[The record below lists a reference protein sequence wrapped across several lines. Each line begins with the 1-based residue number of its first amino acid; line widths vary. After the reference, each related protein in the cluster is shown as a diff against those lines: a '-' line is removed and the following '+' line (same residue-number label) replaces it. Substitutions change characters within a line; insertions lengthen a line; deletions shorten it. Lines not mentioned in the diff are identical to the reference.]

1 MRGGI
6 ALQFTMTETGACFR
20 LSWVVCRAL
29 LNSTGLS
36 LFPTVIL
43 FFTVP
48 RVGVKDICIQKKELI
63 VCSAEV
69 YYDFF
74 LVLSVY

>member
-1 MRGGI
+1 MGR
-6 ALQFTMTETGACFR
+6 LQSSPE
-20 LSWVVCRAL
+20 
-29 LNSTGLS
+29 LNR
-36 LFPTVIL
+36 TVTISHCYPL

-74 LVLSVY
+74 SCTLSVLK